1 VGFRQVTDGDGIIL
15 ITDRGRLIRMNV
27 SEISVIGRI
36 TQGVRLIDMEPGER
50 VVDMATLVEEDGPE
64 EAELRT
70 DDSVPR

>member
-1 VGFRQVTDGDGIIL
+1 VADGDDIIL

-50 VVDMATLVEEDGPE
+50 VVDMATLAEEEGPE
-64 EAELRT
+64 ESEPRI
-70 DDSVPR
+70 DDTETR